1 MFALS
6 NQDQAEAVGGRYS
19 TLYYYEMRTEANNN
33 SCWFGVVSG
42 ARCGDRHGA
51 IGDLFQMGYLKYDK
65 FFSDKNFHFG
75 FLTPALTEFVP
86 ESGRMSARARS
97 SLQWYMCSINSFGM
111 LSPNLV
117 GLK

>member
-42 ARCGDRHGA
+42 SRCGDRHDA
-51 IGDLFQMGYLKYDK
+51 IGDLFEIKDASHGYRFAKPEIWTI
-65 FFSDKNFHFG
+65 G
-75 FLTPALTEFVP
+75 F
-86 ESGRMSARARS
+86 
-97 SLQWYMCSINSFGM
+97 QWFNKIDII
-111 LSPNLV
+111 
-117 GLK
+117 

>member
-42 ARCGDRHGA
+42 SRCGDRHDA
-51 IGDLFQMGYLKYDK
+51 IGDLVLQIEWLY
-65 FFSDKNFHFG
+65 
-75 FLTPALTEFVP
+75 VP
-86 ESGRMSARARS
+86 ERMIDR
-97 SLQWYMCSINSFGM
+97 
-111 LSPNLV
+111 LV
-117 GLK
+117 